1 MIEQV
6 GEGFVE
12 LVESDREDTP
22 EAFETVSKLLG
33 PMLEQGVDRIV
44 LGCTHYPFLSGP
56 AIERRVEVLLEE
68 FSLAAAE
75 DHEPEYSFMTSA
87 DEEYLSR
94 LIAKSERA
102 KTLDLD

>member
-1 MIEQV
+1 M
-6 GEGFVE
+6 
-12 LVESDREDTP
+12 
-22 EAFETVSKLLG
+22 
-33 PMLEQGVDRIV
+33 
-44 LGCTHYPFLSGP
+44 
-56 AIERRVEVLLEE
+56 LLEE

>member
-1 MIEQV
+1 MR
-6 GEGFVE
+6 
-12 LVESDREDTP
+12 LVNP
-22 EAFETVSKLLG
+22 A
-33 PMLEQGVDRIV
+33 
-44 LGCTHYPFLSGP
+44 P

-75 DHEPEYSFMTSA
+75 DHEPEYSFMTNA

-94 LIAKSERA
+94 LIAKSEWA

>member
-1 MIEQV
+1 MKYHACI
-6 GEGFVE
+6 
-12 LVESDREDTP
+12 R
-22 EAFETVSKLLG
+22 
-33 PMLEQGVDRIV
+33 
-44 LGCTHYPFLSGP
+44 PFRCPGKPLS
-56 AIERRVEVLLEE
+56 VEVLLEE